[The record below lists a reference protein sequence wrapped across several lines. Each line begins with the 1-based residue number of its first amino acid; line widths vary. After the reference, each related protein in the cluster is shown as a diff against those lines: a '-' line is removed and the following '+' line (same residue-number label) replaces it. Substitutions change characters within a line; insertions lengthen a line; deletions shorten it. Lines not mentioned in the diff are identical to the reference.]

1 MNDNFSTAIKI
12 LKALDKPDLIK
23 EKSLSSFTKMM
34 GTLNNPF
41 NKYRTIH
48 IAGTNGKGSVALK
61 LAKILS
67 NAGYR
72 TGLYISP
79 HLFTFRERIQ
89 VNG

>member
-1 MNDNFSTAIKI
+1 
-12 LKALDKPDLIK
+12 
-23 EKSLSSFTKMM
+23 MM

-67 NAGYR
+67 SAGYR

-89 VNG
+89 ING